1 MIKEF
6 VILGGGSAYTPG
18 LLQALI
24 HQGNSLGLARVR
36 LFDTDAEHLELV
48 GRLGQ
53 AMARSAG
60 VNFTVETADTLE
72 AAVRGADAVLNS
84 TRPGGFGA
92 RRMDETLPLSL
103 GIPGQETVGPGGFFF
118 ALRSV
123 PEALRVAD
131 MLEKVAPQALLLN
144 YTNPSNIVTQALVN
158 RGGVRVLGLC
168 DQSEE
173 DLHDLAHAL
182 GHAGQ
187 AIDFRCNG
195 LNHATWYSDMRFG
208 GEAVIEFPAT
218 LQAPPG
224 LNAEHV
230 LRFELSLKLARETP
244 GFWPNSYLPYYMAP
258 ERFVALSKA
267 EGPRS
272 DAIVAK
278 LPSYYAH
285 FREEAVKDTPVLRHH
300 RGTAGFGDLAVTV
313 IQALQQAQGGSLV
326 LNVENQGTTALFA
339 PTTVVETRGQLGAQ
353 GWTRAPA
360 PAVPLAHTGLLHQ
373 LENYQH
379 LAAEAARTGRE
390 VTILKALAANPLVG
404 TTAQADALWALARAH
419 YGALLPLLA

>member
-1 MIKEF
+1 LIKEF

-24 HQGNSLGLARVR
+24 HQGDSLGLTRVR
-36 LFDTDAEHLELV
+36 LYDTDAEHLELV

-60 VNFTVETADTLE
+60 VSFTVETADSLE

-84 TRPGGFGA
+84 TRPGGFAA
-92 RRMDETLPLSL
+92 RRLDETLPLSL

-131 MLEKVAPQALLLN
+131 MLEKVAPHALLLN

-168 DQSEE
+168 DQSDE
-173 DLHDLAHAL
+173 DLHDVAYAL
-182 GHAGQ
+182 GRAGQ
-187 AIDFRCNG
+187 TIAFRCNG
-195 LNHATWYSDMRFG
+195 LNHATWYSDLRLG
-208 GEAVIEFPAT
+208 GEAITEFPAT
-218 LQAPPG
+218 LLAPPG
-224 LNAEHV
+224 LNAEHQ
-230 LRFELSLKLARETP
+230 LRFELSLKMARETP
-244 GFWPNSYLPYYMAP
+244 GFWPNSYLPYYMTP
-258 ERFVALSKA
+258 QRFVALSKA

-285 FREEAVKDTPVLRHH
+285 FREEAVKDTPVLSHH

-313 IQALQQAQGGSLV
+313 MAALQQVWGGSLV

-339 PTTVVETRGQLGAQ
+339 PTTVVEARGQLTSE

-360 PAVPLAHTGLLHQ
+360 PDVPADHTGLLHQ

-379 LAAEAARTGRE
+379 LAAEAARTGDE
-390 VTILKALAANPLVG
+390 STILKALSANPLVG
-404 TTAQADALWALARAH
+404 TTAQAEALWTLARAH
-419 YGALLPLLA
+419 YGSLLPLLA